1 MQKAYNWEDKEKGR
15 FQLPNQKSRLL
26 TKGNSSLTIA
36 AAGGCSKMAEG
47 LLEVLKKNEM
57 EFPEGENYTEVQ
69 KDFRLL
75 GSIMDM

>member
-1 MQKAYNWEDKEKGR
+1 
-15 FQLPNQKSRLL
+15 
-26 TKGNSSLTIA
+26 
-36 AAGGCSKMAEG
+36 MAEG

>member
-1 MQKAYNWEDKEKGR
+1 
-15 FQLPNQKSRLL
+15 
-26 TKGNSSLTIA
+26 
-36 AAGGCSKMAEG
+36 MAEG

-57 EFPEGENYTEVQ
+57 ESPEGENYTEVQ